1 MKMRVKQPSAAE
13 IAKAKSWST
22 WTCEPSTFPWHYD
35 QKEICY
41 VLEGEVEVEDMEGN
55 TIAFGAGDWV
65 EFDAD
70 LSCTWK
76 VKKFIKKHYSFE

>member
-13 IAKAKSWST
+13 IAEAKNWSI

-41 VLEGEVEVEDMEGN
+41 ILEGEVEVEDMEGN

-70 LSCTWK
+70 LSCTWR
-76 VKKFIKKHYSFE
+76 VKKFIKKHYCFE